1 MTSQT
6 TGKQKITT
14 HIFPNISRS
23 KGNLAMKF
31 GQLTEYTREIFFLR
45 NHTQNVLE
53 KLILDPLIKKQNI
66 SLNQQSKMLYSLFL
80 LYVQVE
86 VYQDTLK
93 LGFSQLALTWYKAFL
108 KHKKGILELVSL
120 PYFLHDF
127 SRKIFLTKN
136 SIN

>member
-66 SLNQQSKMLYSLFL
+66 SLNQQSKMLHSLFL

-86 VYQDTLK
+86 V
-93 LGFSQLALTWYKAFL
+93 
-108 KHKKGILELVSL
+108 
-120 PYFLHDF
+120 
-127 SRKIFLTKN
+127 
-136 SIN
+136 